1 MTHIIAE
8 NLFLDYP
15 IHNHQTQSLKKKFLH
30 MVAGGR
36 ISQESGSCFIVNA
49 LDDVS
54 FKFEEGDR
62 VALIGHNGAG
72 KSTLLKVLAGIYKPT
87 RGRLLSKGSLATLF
101 STTVGL
107 GVDMT
112 GYENLFQMSLFRTKN
127 IQETRRRMDA
137 IAEFTELGD
146 YLNMPVRTY
155 SEGMKMRLGFSV
167 ATDRAPDIL
176 LIDEVFGA
184 GDKKFMD
191 KSKQRMADF
200 MHESKILVM
209 STHADQLIHE
219 FCNKAILL
227 KRGKL
232 IAIDSVDAIY
242 RYYYSDAYESL

>member
-1 MTHIIAE
+1 
-8 NLFLDYP
+8 
-15 IHNHQTQSLKKKFLH
+15 
-30 MVAGGR
+30 MVTGGR
-36 ISQESGSCFIVNA
+36 ISKSDESCLIVRA
-49 LDDVS
+49 LDNIN
-54 FKFEEGDR
+54 FKLDEGDR

-72 KSTLLKVLAGIYKPT
+72 KTTLLRVLAGIYQPT
-87 RGRLLSKGSLATLF
+87 SGVIRSEGNVGSLFNTN
-101 STTVGL
+101 VGL
-107 GVDMT
+107 VDDTT
-112 GYENLFQMSLFRTKN
+112 GYENLFQMSLFRTKD
-127 IQETRRRMDA
+127 IQETRRRIDA

-227 KRGKL
+227 KKGKL

-242 RYYYSDAYESL
+242 NYYYSDAYESI

>member
-1 MTHIIAE
+1 MVH
-8 NLFLDYP
+8 LDVKNVSLNYP
-15 IHNHQTQSLKKKFLH
+15 VHNHQTQSLKKHVLK
-30 MVAGGR
+30 MVTGGR
-36 ISQESGSCFIVNA
+36 ISTGANSCLIVSA
-49 LDDVS
+49 LDDIS
-54 FKFEEGDR
+54 FSLAEGDR

-72 KSTLLKVLAGIYKPT
+72 KTTLLRVLAGIYEPT
-87 RGRLLSKGSLATLF
+87 SGSVFSHGNIGSLFNTN
-101 STTVGL
+101 VGL
-107 GVDMT
+107 VDDTT

-167 ATDRAPDIL
+167 ATDKAPDIL

-191 KSKQRMADF
+191 KSKQRMAEF

-219 FCNKAILL
+219 FCNKAVLL
-227 KRGKL
+227 KKGKL
-232 IAIDSVDAIY
+232 VAIDSVDAIY
-242 RYYYSDAYESL
+242 RYYYSEAYESI

>member
-1 MTHIIAE
+1 
-8 NLFLDYP
+8 
-15 IHNHQTQSLKKKFLH
+15 
-30 MVAGGR
+30 MVTGGR
-36 ISQESGSCFIVNA
+36 ISKSDESCLIVRA
-49 LDDVS
+49 LDNIN
-54 FKFEEGDR
+54 FKLDEGDR

-72 KSTLLKVLAGIYKPT
+72 KTTLLRVLAGIYQPT
-87 RGRLLSKGSLATLF
+87 SGVIRSEGNVGSLFNTN
-101 STTVGL
+101 VGL
-107 GVDMT
+107 VDDTT
-112 GYENLFQMSLFRTKN
+112 GYENLFQMSLFRTKD
-127 IQETRRRMDA
+127 IQETRRRIDA

-227 KRGKL
+227 KKGKL

-242 RYYYSDAYESL
+242 KYYYSDAYESI

>member
-1 MTHIIAE
+1 MVQLE
-8 NLFLDYP
+8 VNNVSLNYP
-15 IHNHQTQSLKKKFLH
+15 VHNHQTQSLKKQVLS
-30 MVAGGR
+30 MVTGGH
-36 ISQESGSCFIVNA
+36 ISKGTDSCLIVSA
-49 LDDVS
+49 LDQIR
-54 FKFEEGDR
+54 FLLEEGDR

-72 KSTLLKVLAGIYKPT
+72 KTTLLRVLAGIYQPT
-87 RGRLLSKGSLATLF
+87 SGFVRSDGTVGSLFNTN
-101 STTVGL
+101 VGL
-107 GVDMT
+107 VDDTT

-137 IAEFTELGD
+137 IADFTELGD

-191 KSKQRMADF
+191 KSKQRMTDF
-200 MHESKILVM
+200 MQESKILVM
-209 STHADQLIHE
+209 STHADQLIYE

-227 KRGKL
+227 KRGRL
-232 IAIDSVDAIY
+232 IAIDSVEAIY
-242 RYYYSDAYESL
+242 RYYYSDAYESI